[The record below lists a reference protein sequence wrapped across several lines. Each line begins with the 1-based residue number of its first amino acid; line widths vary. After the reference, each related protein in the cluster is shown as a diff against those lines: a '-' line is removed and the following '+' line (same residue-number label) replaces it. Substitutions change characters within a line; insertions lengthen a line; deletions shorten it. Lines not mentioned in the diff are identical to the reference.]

1 MIIRNTFFILLF
13 VAAKSHAGWF
23 DDSETYL
30 ESCINLYKEKHNIE
44 LYVKA
49 TEVKKIKSYK
59 YEYTPVIVARG
70 KETVLVRQYCEYYP
84 EEKMVYTGLAESV
97 IEERQQ
103 EEVKRAK
110 RKLILKQK
118 EEDRKAIEKKNQ
130 AELNT
135 LREKAKEVAEEKA
148 RQAELELERIKAAE
162 RVAKEKERNR
172 KEIEKQKMLAEFT
185 PLLPLCIKN
194 DYPRLKNKLN
204 TDSPNFDGNL
214 IPKEL
219 RPLSFNIAGEY
230 IIVKYSYYSYDKKKH
245 DRWKQQNGPTA
256 GRLFK
261 NKSEATC
268 LISKLKV

>member
-1 MIIRNTFFILLF
+1 MAIKNTLFILLF
-13 VAAKSHAGWF
+13 LTVKSHAGWF
-23 DDSETYL
+23 DDSENHI

-49 TEVKKIKSYK
+49 TEIEEIRSYK

-84 EEKMVYTGLAESV
+84 EEKMIYIGLAESV

-103 EEVKRAK
+103 EEVERLKRELVVEK
-110 RKLILKQK
+110 K
-118 EEDRKAIEKKNQ
+118 ENERKAIESKHQ

-135 LREKAKEVAEEKA
+135 LREEAKLAVEEKA
-148 RQAELELERIKAAE
+148 RQADIEVERLRAAE
-162 RVAKEKERNR
+162 RIAKDKERNR
-172 KEIEKQKMLAEFT
+172 KKIEKERMLAEFT
-185 PLLPLCIKN
+185 PLLPQCIKN

-214 IPKEL
+214 IAKEL
-219 RPLSFNIAGEY
+219 RPISFNIAGEY
-230 IIVKYSYYSYDKKKH
+230 LIVKYSYYSYDKKKH
-245 DRWKQQNGPTA
+245 DRWKQQNGSTA

-261 NKSEATC
+261 EKAEATC
-268 LISKLKV
+268 LISELKV